1 MGTIIP
7 TFPGWQQ
14 GDTVVVHRIFLP
26 GPHKKD
32 QLGRWLLPL
41 LQARKCPFP
50 SIAFAGFVMLL
61 LFHVRFPLLSSPSAK
76 QQQQAPL
83 PPSPRLVKCRRSV
96 GGECTKVER
105 RGPCT
110 APRLYASTALNTRQ
124 TDSLVGGRREGKDAL
139 LEPSWLLHVGRCS
152 AAAQRCNYTEMV
164 SFSSAY

>member
-26 GPHKKD
+26 EPPQKRPVGEMVTAASAGKKMPLSFHRFCGFCYVTSFPREIPPSFFTVGQATTAGP
-32 QLGRWLLPL
+32 
-41 LQARKCPFP
+41 
-50 SIAFAGFVMLL
+50 
-61 LFHVRFPLLSSPSAK
+61 
-76 QQQQAPL
+76 
-83 PPSPRLVKCRRSV
+83 PPSPRLVKCRHSA

-110 APRLYASTALNTRQ
+110 APRLYASTTLNTRQ
-124 TDSLVGGRREGKDAL
+124 TDSLVRGRREGKDAL
-139 LEPSWLLHVGRCS
+139 LEPSWPLHVGRCS
-152 AAAQRCNYTEMV
+152 AAARRCNYTEMV